1 MPNWEHSELF
11 LFLLFFVPGFISL
24 KIYDLLIPGD
34 RRDVR
39 SVLTEAIGYS
49 SINFA
54 ILSPIIFLFV
64 FGHGAFH
71 YLGVQMAAIFFFLFV
86 APAIWPF
93 LLVRIFRSRQAARYL
108 VNLIPKPWDV
118 VFRGLG
124 ESWIIVHM
132 ADGRRVGGRYAK
144 GSQASSYPA
153 DEQLY
158 LKEVWRLDEEGR
170 FIGKVERTGG
180 VIVGMKDVQALEFFE
195 A

>member
-1 MPNWEHSELF
+1 
-11 LFLLFFVPGFISL
+11 V
-24 KIYDLLIPGD
+24 
-34 RRDVR
+34 
-39 SVLTEAIGYS
+39 T
-49 SINFA
+49 
-54 ILSPIIFLFV
+54 
-64 FGHGAFH
+64 
-71 YLGVQMAAIFFFLFV
+71 IFFIFFA
-86 APAIWPF
+86 APVIWPF
-93 LLVRIFRSRQAARYL
+93 LLVRIFHSRQAARYI
-108 VNLIPKPWDV
+108 VNPIPKPWDV

-158 LKEVWRLDEEGR
+158 LREVWRLDEEGR

>member
-39 SVLTEAIGYS
+39 SVLTEAIGDS

-108 VNLIPKPWDV
+108 VNPIPKPWDV
-118 VFRGLG
+118 VFRGL
-124 ESWIIVHM
+124 
-132 ADGRRVGGRYAK
+132 AK
-144 GSQASSYPA
+144 AGSSYIWQTDVASVDGTPR
-153 DEQLY
+153 DHRLPRIRRTNSCTSKRCGGWTK
-158 LKEVWRLDEEGR
+158 KEGS
-170 FIGKVERTGG
+170 
-180 VIVGMKDVQALEFFE
+180 
-195 A
+195 